1 MVAQYKDPIAS
12 IIETSDRGDRALAVL
27 YTDQTTPALD
37 LRFLEELNVTTIA
50 ADTAVD
56 DTSFTATGGHGITVG
71 DIIEIAD
78 GSVFIQ
84 AGVLNV
90 TVNVID
96 IDTPMN
102 HVYLSGAILIV
113 SNKDMSVSGTIGS
126 PRIFKITPGTG
137 QAGDITRIIISIQD
151 STAMDFSTFG
161 GIASGVTNGCVI
173 RIKKENGDFI
183 NLFNW
188 KTNGDFI
195 ITSFD
200 HVFQTKVGG
209 GLHSFV
215 ARSTWAGPS
224 KRGVA
229 LRVDNSLGE
238 EIQVLIQDDLSSLS
252 VMGMAA
258 QGHELQGD

>member
-12 IIETSDRGDRALAVL
+12 VIETSDRGDRALAVIL
-27 YTDQTTPALD
+27 TDQTTPALD
-37 LRFLEELNVTTIA
+37 LRFLEELNTTTIA
-50 ADTAVD
+50 ADTAIG
-56 DTSFTATGGHGITVG
+56 DTSFTATGGHGIVVG
-71 DIIEIAD
+71 DTIEIAD
-78 GSVFIQ
+78 GATFIQ
-84 AGVLNV
+84 AEVLSVATNL
-90 TVNVID
+90 IG
-96 IDTPMN
+96 IDTPIN
-102 HVYLSGAILIV
+102 HAYLSGTVLIV
-113 SNKDMSVSGTIGS
+113 SNKDMSVSGTISS

-161 GIASGVTNGCVI
+161 GISGGVTNGCVI

-200 HVFQTKVGG
+200 HIFQTKVGG

-215 ARSTWAGPS
+215 SRSTWAGAS

-229 LRVDNSLGE
+229 LRIDNALGE

-252 VMGMAA
+252 IMGIAA
-258 QGHELQGD
+258 QGHELQE